1 MVLLPYSLVDSF
13 FHPRYNHSAWPI
25 LGGLAIAALL
35 GYGLGKVMN
44 LRSLAVAFLVVATA
58 GLVMF
63 YVGNATVVV
72 GSERPCFI

>member
-1 MVLLPYSLVDSF
+1 
-13 FHPRYNHSAWPI
+13 
-25 LGGLAIAALL
+25 LAIAALL

-44 LRSLAVAFLVVATA
+44 LRSPAVAFPVVATA